1 MIIRGQRV
9 NIVGRVCM
17 DQLMLDVTNVK
28 GVREGDYITL
38 IGSDKEEFISADELA
53 KNNAT
58 IGYEMICSIG
68 ERVPRFYIKDH
79 EIVFVKDNIVS
90 YEIAEQ

>member
-1 MIIRGQRV
+1 MVFYIPVI
-9 NIVGRVCM
+9 
-17 DQLMLDVTNVK
+17 
-28 GVREGDYITL
+28 GVDKNDRITAE
-38 IGSDKEEFISADELA
+38 DLA
-53 KNNAT
+53 KKNGT

-90 YEIAEQ
+90 YEMSE

>member
-1 MIIRGQRV
+1 
-9 NIVGRVCM
+9 M
-17 DQLMLDVTNVK
+17 DQLMLDVTDVK

-38 IGSDKEEFISADELA
+38 IGVDREESITADDLA
-53 KNNAT
+53 KNNGT

-79 EIVFVKDNIVS
+79 DIVYVKDNIVS
-90 YEIAEQ
+90 YEMAE

>member
-1 MIIRGQRV
+1 
-9 NIVGRVCM
+9 
-17 DQLMLDVTNVK
+17 MLDVSDVK

-38 IGSDKEEFISADELA
+38 IGSDKDECITADDLA
-53 KNNAT
+53 KNNGT
-58 IGYEMICSIG
+58 IGYEMICAIG

-90 YEIAEQ
+90 YEISE